1 MSLTVYLN
9 GKFTCQR
16 MTGVQ
21 RVAEQ
26 LVRALDARPAG
37 RRWVLLCPPG
47 GGLTGLAQVE
57 QRITGGPARPLHLW
71 EQAVLPWA
79 ARGGLLLNLSGSA
92 PWLARRQAALLHDA
106 AVFDHPEAYTPA
118 FVGWYRRLFRRLGRR
133 AEALF
138 TPSAFSRARLAAC
151 LGVPEARFT
160 VLPNAVDHLDGVAA
174 DDGVLD
180 RHGLRGARFVLA
192 VASANPTKNIAR
204 LVEAYARLEMP
215 DFGLVIV
222 GGANARVFAGT
233 HLPDD
238 PPGVLRTGPLDD
250 APLRALYVHA
260 LALAFPSVYEGFGLP
275 PLEAM
280 SLGCPVAVARAAAM
294 PEVCGD
300 AALYFDPLSVQAIAA
315 ALQRIVHD
323 EALRARLRTAG
334 PARAAAWRWQDAAAR
349 LAEALPA

>member
-1 MSLTVYLN
+1 MSQTVFVN

-16 MTGVQ
+16 TTGVQ
-21 RVAEQ
+21 RVAAQ

-47 GGLTGLAQVE
+47 GGLAGLTQVE
-57 QRITGGPARPLHLW
+57 QRFTGGPARPLHLW

-118 FVGWYRRLFRRLGRR
+118 FVAWYRRLFRRLGRR
-133 AEALF
+133 AAALF
-138 TPSAFSRARLAAC
+138 TVSAFSRGRLAAC

-160 VLPNAVDHLDGVAA
+160 VLPNAVDQMAQVRA

-180 RHGLRGARFVLA
+180 RFGLRDARFVLA

-204 LVEAYARLEMP
+204 LVQAYASLPMP

-222 GGANARVFAGT
+222 GGANARVFAGI
-233 HLPDD
+233 HLPED

-250 APLRALYVHA
+250 APLLALYRQA
-260 LALAFPSVYEGFGLP
+260 LALAFPSTYEGFGLP

-280 SLGCPVAVARAAAM
+280 AQGCPVAAAQAASL

-300 AALYFDPLSVQAIAA
+300 AALYFDPLSVEAIAG

-323 EALRARLRTAG
+323 DALRTRLRAAG
-334 PARAAAWRWQDAAAR
+334 LVRAAAWRWQDAAAR
-349 LAEALPA
+349 LVEALPA